1 MKNYYITESQLSI
14 LTKNIIE
21 EQSSVVSKVPTK
33 VIQNINKLECVPLL
47 FRPAV
52 LELKNKNYNPLF
64 LKTALGIIGRES
76 DFGSSDRYSY
86 LNPLKSLWG
95 YVGGQTSIGYG
106 QIKPETAKEFGLDI
120 NDLNTAVGALKGV
133 YSIVVKNYNLA
144 RSIGYNAAPTS
155 NFKDGTGNAALD
167 MAIAAFNAGPQKIV
181 KYCET
186 NDPNV
191 KRNCKFAGQLVEQ
204 GFGGAAGIV
213 GTPGYTPQ
221 SSKTKYTVTDK
232 LVQNYLPNFKTSRWD
247 GVDISTHGYVKE
259 VAQTIKKLNCF

>member
-1 MKNYYITESQLSI
+1 L
-14 LTKNIIE
+14 
-21 EQSSVVSKVPTK
+21 
-33 VIQNINKLECVPLL
+33 NKG
-47 FRPAV
+47 
-52 LELKNKNYNPLF
+52 YNPLF
-64 LKTALGIIGRES
+64 IKAALGVIGRES

-106 QIKPETAKEFGLDI
+106 QIKPETAKEFGLDVS
-120 NDLNTAVGALKGV
+120 DLNTAFGALKGV
-133 YSIVVKNYNLA
+133 YLILIKNYNTA

-167 MAIAAFNAGPQKIV
+167 IAIAAFNAGPEKIV

-213 GTPGYTPQ
+213 GTPNSTITKTE
-221 SSKTKYTVTDK
+221 KTKYNVTDK

-247 GVDISTHGYVKE
+247 GVDISTHGYIKE

>member
-213 GTPGYTPQ
+213 GTPGYNPQ